1 MLKYLLTKKRTVAP
15 VKKINIEVPNF
26 EHFPTIDDRETVS
39 PGGKF
44 RATFTLRIVRNS
56 DNIAQPLEV
65 GILGA
70 AQVLSGY
77 TDLITLPAA
86 TTLDVTGGIY
96 NNLVDRYRFTYTNGA
111 NIDTID
117 VFCSELLYPA
127 FLGNSI
133 VDRYRINNIRYM
145 ISDPTIQAQFS
156 NAMIFCDTGIF
167 GLKKENPLV
176 PGSFINPQDQ
186 KNNILDIPIGEGFD
200 KEKCIIHAIQPVAGF
215 EVSMM
220 FFVEFSDK
228 YTAAAVGL

>member
-1 MLKYLLTKKRTVAP
+1 MLKYLLSKKRSLE
-15 VKKINIEVPNF
+15 KKESGVEIPKF
-26 EHFPTIDDRETVS
+26 EHFPTIDERETVS

-56 DNIAQPLEV
+56 ANINSPLEV
-65 GILGA
+65 GVLGA

-77 TDLITLPAA
+77 NDLITLPAA
-86 TTLDVTGGIY
+86 TTLAVTGGIY
-96 NNLVDRYRFTYTNGA
+96 NNLVDRYRFTYTQGA
-111 NIDTID
+111 NVDTID

-145 ISDPTIQAQFS
+145 ISDALIQQQFS
-156 NAMIFCDTGIF
+156 NALQFVDTGIF
-167 GLKKENPLV
+167 GLKKENPLT
-176 PGSFINPQDQ
+176 PSGFINPQDQ

-200 KEKCIIHAIQPVAGF
+200 KEKCIIHAIEAQAGF